1 MPQGDNSPAAFLF
14 VCYNEA
20 MQKYT
25 AIILSSHDS
34 GEFDRLYILYTKEI
48 GVVKAM
54 GRGVR
59 KQTAKLAGHLEP
71 GTLSEVY
78 VARARGMGQITGAI
92 ALDNF
97 ENIKNNFEKLAEVL
111 KIFKFFTRHFSE
123 EEKDEK
129 VFEVLS
135 GFLKKV
141 DEADKADILTEA
153 FWWKLFD
160 VLGNRP
166 ETMKCAKCEA
176 RLEEKGE
183 KYFSASRGGIVC
195 GKCFAG
201 EQDPAKISSDQI
213 KLLRIFLAN
222 PLEKIIKVKVD
233 EMELKGLGRIRQDFE
248 RYNF

>member
-1 MPQGDNSPAAFLF
+1 
-14 VCYNEA
+14 

-25 AIILSSHDS
+25 AIILSSHDV
-34 GEFDRLYILYTKEI
+34 GEYDRLYILYTREI

-59 KQTAKLAGHLEP
+59 KQVAKLAGHLEP

-78 VARARGMGQITGAI
+78 VARARGMGQITSAI

-123 EEKDEK
+123 EEKDKK
-129 VFEVLS
+129 VFDLLGELLTRVELLS
-135 GFLKKV
+135 KSSTLVF
-141 DEADKADILTEA
+141 EA

-160 VLGNRP
+160 ALGNRP
-166 ETMKCAKCEA
+166 ETMKCAKCSA
-176 RLEEKGE
+176 RLEENAE
-183 KYFSASRGGIVC
+183 NFFSASRGGIVC

-201 EQDPAKISSDQI
+201 GQDLAKISSDQI

-222 PLEKIIKVKVD
+222 PLGKILKVKVN
-233 EMELKGLGRIRQDFE
+233 ETELKGLGRIRRDFE
-248 RYNF
+248 KYNF

>member
-1 MPQGDNSPAAFLF
+1 
-14 VCYNEA
+14 

-129 VFEVLS
+129 VFELLS
-135 GFLKKV
+135 GFLEK
-141 DEADKADILTEA
+141 ADFADRAELADILIEA

-160 VLGNRP
+160 ALGNRP

-183 KYFSASRGGIVC
+183 KYFSSSRGGIVC
-195 GKCFAG
+195 GRCFAG
-201 EQDPAKISSDQI
+201 EQDLAKISSDQI

-222 PLEKIIKVKVD
+222 PLEKILKVKV
-233 EMELKGLGRIRQDFE
+233 EKTELRGLGNIRREFE

>member
-1 MPQGDNSPAAFLF
+1 
-14 VCYNEA
+14 

-25 AIILSSHDS
+25 AIILSSHDA
-34 GEFDRLYILYTKEI
+34 GEFDRLYILYTKEN

-129 VFEVLS
+129 VFDLLVDFLTRAGLLSEDKSPALVL
-135 GFLKKV
+135 
-141 DEADKADILTEA
+141 LTEA

-160 VLGNRP
+160 ALGNRP

-195 GKCFAG
+195 GRCFAG
-201 EQDPAKISSDQI
+201 EQDLAKISSDQI

-222 PLEKIIKVKVD
+222 PLEKILKVKVD

>member
-1 MPQGDNSPAAFLF
+1 
-14 VCYNEA
+14 

-25 AIILSSHDS
+25 AIILSSYDI
-34 GEFDRLYILYTKEI
+34 GEFDRIYILYTKEK
-48 GVVKAM
+48 GLVKAI

-78 VARARGMGQITGAI
+78 IAKARGMGQITSAI

-97 ENIKNNFEKLAEVL
+97 ERIKKYFEKLDEVL

-123 EEKDEK
+123 EERDEK
-129 VFEVLS
+129 IFDLLEC
-135 GFLKKV
+135 FLG
-141 DEADKADILTEA
+141 DWGNLEDGENQGGILLEA

-160 VLGNRP
+160 ALGHRP
-166 ETMKCAKCEA
+166 ETMKCAICGA
-176 RLEEKGE
+176 RLEETAK
-183 KYFSASRGGIVC
+183 KFFSSARGGVVC
-195 GKCFAG
+195 SACFSIERDLA
-201 EQDPAKISSDQI
+201 EISSDQI

-222 PLEKIIKVKVD
+222 PLGKILKVKTS
-233 EMELKGLGRIRQDFE
+233 EIELKGLGRIRRNFE

>member
-1 MPQGDNSPAAFLF
+1 
-14 VCYNEA
+14 

-78 VARARGMGQITGAI
+78 VARGRGMGQITSAI
-92 ALDNF
+92 ALENF
-97 ENIKNNFEKLAEVL
+97 ENIKKDFEKLAEVL

-129 VFEVLS
+129 VFDLLED
-135 GFLKKV
+135 FLV
-141 DEADKADILTEA
+141 NWENLEDGGDRGRILPEA
-153 FWWKLFD
+153 FWWRLFD
-160 VLGNRP
+160 ALGNRP
-166 ETMKCAKCEA
+166 ETMKCSRCEA
-176 RLEEKGE
+176 RLEENAE
-183 KYFSASRGGIVC
+183 KFFSASRGGIVC
-195 GKCFAG
+195 GKCFSG
-201 EQDPAKISSDQI
+201 EQDLAKISSDQV

-222 PLEKIIKVKVD
+222 PLGKILKVKIND
-233 EMELKGLGRIRQDFE
+233 GELKGLGNIRRDFE
-248 RYNF
+248 KYNF